1 MTQLEEA
8 RRLAR
13 RPMVA
18 QVKEAMKGVLV
29 SHALTP
35 SEVILLARTRP
46 CQEGTF
52 LYHHASDVARVVGEI
67 VRKSGKPVQF

>member
-35 SEVILLARTRP
+35 SEVVLLARTRP

-52 LYHHASDVARVVGEI
+52 LYHHAHDTARLVGEMI
-67 VRKSGKPVQF
+67 RKSGKPVQF